1 MAEAPKNVLQ
11 PGVSSNDINTTV
23 SFSYYELELQDVFT
37 IENRKYLS
45 FFVDKEED
53 SFYIQCLRSEF
64 LEYQSLFFDKLE
76 EQLSI
81 GDEEEDV
88 IEEGEEMFKSTC
100 TCDECTVRYE
110 RLEDVKVEITLIDE
124 QGNKEELKNSIP
136 VYHVENLLSG
146 FRIGI
151 CNI

>member
-1 MAEAPKNVLQ
+1 MAETPKNVLQ
-11 PGVSSNDINTTV
+11 PGVSSSDINTTV
-23 SFSYYELELQDVFT
+23 SFYYELELQDVFT

-64 LEYQSLFFDKLE
+64 LEYQNLFFDKLE

-88 IEEGEEMFKSTC
+88 IEEGEEMFKNTC

-110 RLEDVKVEITLIDE
+110 RLEDVKVEIILLDE

>member
-11 PGVSSNDINTTV
+11 PRVSSSDIVTTV
-23 SFSYYELELQDVFT
+23 SFSYYDLELQDVFT

-64 LEYQSLFFDKLE
+64 LEYQNLFFDKLE
-76 EQLSI
+76 EQLSV
-81 GDEEEDV
+81 GYEEEDEL
-88 IEEGEEMFKSTC
+88 EEGEEFFKNTC
-100 TCDECTVRYE
+100 TCDECTVGYE
-110 RLEDVKVEITLIDE
+110 RLEDVKVGIVIIDK
-124 QGNKEELKNSIP
+124 QGDKEEFEKSIP

-146 FRIGI
+146 FKIGI

>member
-11 PGVSSNDINTTV
+11 PGVSSSDIVTTV
-23 SFSYYELELQDVFT
+23 SFSYYDLELQDVFT

-88 IEEGEEMFKSTC
+88 IEEGEKMFKQTC

-146 FRIGI
+146 FKIGI
-151 CNI
+151 CNL